1 MNGKKTLKR
10 KIVISI
16 IAVSIL
22 LTSVYLLFN
31 ANRPQEEIM
40 PLREYEVFR
49 DDITAGISANGYLY
63 LPSINHY
70 FDIPVQIE
78 TIYVRK
84 GDFVKAGD
92 KIAKAVGTELEDP
105 NLYSKLDG
113 IVLSIPPVEG
123 EMTAGKPIVAQI
135 GNPEKIT
142 ASIQVSQA
150 DISEIEVG
158 QPVQFTLNAYP
169 TQTLQGIVTDVQLA
183 PKNAN
188 PVEYTV
194 YASIDTQEDVLLLEG
209 MTFSAQLIQKQVKD
223 VLCLSNK
230 AIQLKGGKQI
240 VLLKNKEGKL
250 FEQEIQTGFSDGR
263 YSEILSG
270 LSEGVTVYV
279 EG

>member
-16 IAVSIL
+16 IAISVL
-22 LTSVYLLFN
+22 LASAYLLFE
-31 ANRPQEEIM
+31 ANKPQEDVM

-49 DDITAGISANGYLY
+49 DDITAGISANGFLY
-63 LPSINHY
+63 LPSVNHY
-70 FDIPVQIE
+70 FDIPVQLE
-78 TIYVRK
+78 TVYVRK
-84 GDFVKAGD
+84 GDAVKAGD
-92 KIAKAVGTELEDP
+92 KIAKAVGSELE
-105 NLYSKLDG
+105 LYAKLDG
-113 IVLSIPPVEG
+113 IVLSLPSMEG

-135 GNPEKIT
+135 GDPKKIT

-158 QPVQFTLNAYP
+158 QPVQFTFNAYP
-169 TQTLQGIVTDVQLA
+169 TQTLQGTVTDVQLA

-209 MTFSAQLIQKQVKD
+209 MTFSAQFIQKQVKD

-270 LSEGVTVYV
+270 LSEGETVYV

>member
-1 MNGKKTLKR
+1 MNGKKTLTR
-10 KIVISI
+10 KVVISI
-16 IAVSIL
+16 IAISVL
-22 LTSVYLLFN
+22 LTSGYLFFN

-70 FDIPVQIE
+70 FDVPVQLE
-78 TIYVRK
+78 TIYVKK
-84 GDFVKAGD
+84 GDAVKAGD
-92 KIAKAVGTELEDP
+92 KIAKAVNSDLEL
-105 NLYSKLDG
+105 YAKLDG
-113 IVLSIPPVEG
+113 IVLSLPSVEG
-123 EMTAGKPIVAQI
+123 EMTAAKPIVAQI
-135 GNPEKIT
+135 GDPQKIN

-183 PKNAN
+183 PANAN

-194 YASIDTQEDVLLLEG
+194 YASIDIPEDVLLLEG

-230 AIQLKGGKQI
+230 AIQLKDGKQI
-240 VLLKNKEGKL
+240 ILLKDKEGNL

-270 LSEGVTVYV
+270 ISEGETVYV